1 MLKLNLTKRIFYEIG
16 ILLILLFF
24 IISTLWI
31 IPMMLFGLIYQPII
45 WFGLEKIISP
55 IILISIFFVLICRII
70 IYNRKVKSI
79 KDLAIQD
86 LILIVIGVPFSNSFL
101 SLFKLDVDSG
111 LRFPYPLIYICILT
125 ALLIQLNHTLKIK
138 KLF

>member
-1 MLKLNLTKRIFYEIG
+1 MLKLNLIKRLFYEISV
-16 ILLILLFF
+16 LLILLFF
-24 IISTLWI
+24 IKSTLWI
-31 IPMMLFGLIYQPII
+31 IPMVLFGLIYQPVI
-45 WFGLEKIISP
+45 WFGMEKIISP
-55 IILISIFFVLICRII
+55 IILIPIFFVLICWII
-70 IYNRKVKSI
+70 IYKRKVKSI

-101 SLFKLDVDSG
+101 SLFNLDVDSG

-125 ALLIQLNHTLKIK
+125 VLVNQLNHYFKFK

>member
-1 MLKLNLTKRIFYEIG
+1 MLKLNLIKRLFYEISV
-16 ILLILLFF
+16 LLILLFF
-24 IISTLWI
+24 IKSTLWI

-55 IILISIFFVLICRII
+55 KILISIFFVFICRKI
-70 IYNRKVKSI
+70 IYKRKVKSI

-101 SLFKLDVDSG
+101 SLFNLDVDSG

-125 ALLIQLNHTLKIK
+125 VLVIQLNHYFKFK

>member
-1 MLKLNLTKRIFYEIG
+1 MLKLNLIKRLFYEISV
-16 ILLILLFF
+16 LLILLFF
-24 IISTLWI
+24 IKSTLWI

-55 IILISIFFVLICRII
+55 IILISIFFVFICRKI
-70 IYNRKVKSI
+70 IYKRKVKSI

-101 SLFKLDVDSG
+101 SLFNLDVDSG

-125 ALLIQLNHTLKIK
+125 VLVNQLNHYFKFK

>member
-1 MLKLNLTKRIFYEIG
+1 MFNLNLIKRLFYEIG
-16 ILLILLFF
+16 VLLILLFF

-45 WFGLEKIISP
+45 WFGMEKIISP
-55 IILISIFFVLICRII
+55 TIFISIFFFFICRLI
-70 IYNRKVKSI
+70 IYKRKVKSI

-101 SLFKLDVDSG
+101 SLFNLDVDSG

-125 ALLIQLNHTLKIK
+125 ALVIQLNHILKIK